1 MTFAP
6 ALLRLDVLFESVSLA
21 IGLAI
26 ASTALVAYRRVG
38 SRTLLLLSLGFFIT
52 SFAML
57 FRVLIVAWALSE
69 LPWRGPL
76 GGFYPISLIRLQE
89 FVYSIVRLS
98 GYLVFL
104 YLYATYPLTRER
116 IVTGLA
122 PAGIGLI
129 YSPLF
134 EATAA
139 LILGYIV
146 YQLSR
151 VNRSG
156 VSPYT
161 GYVFLGFIML
171 LASHLLFLATP
182 LSLLFYLAAHTLQ
195 MFSFLLLLAS
205 MLTVLLHGKRLQI

>member
-1 MTFAP
+1 
-6 ALLRLDVLFESVSLA
+6 
-21 IGLAI
+21 
-26 ASTALVAYRRVG
+26 
-38 SRTLLLLSLGFFIT
+38 
-52 SFAML
+52 
-57 FRVLIVAWALSE
+57 
-69 LPWRGPL
+69 
-76 GGFYPISLIRLQE
+76 
-89 FVYSIVRLS
+89 
-98 GYLVFL
+98 
-104 YLYATYPLTRER
+104 
-116 IVTGLA
+116 LA

-182 LSLLFYLAAHTLQ
+182 FSANPLLCSSFAADA
-195 MFSFLLLLAS
+195 LLPTHA
-205 MLTVLLHGKRLQI
+205 RLNAGGVVSW

>member
-1 MTFAP
+1 
-6 ALLRLDVLFESVSLA
+6 
-21 IGLAI
+21 
-26 ASTALVAYRRVG
+26 
-38 SRTLLLLSLGFFIT
+38 
-52 SFAML
+52 
-57 FRVLIVAWALSE
+57 
-69 LPWRGPL
+69 
-76 GGFYPISLIRLQE
+76 
-89 FVYSIVRLS
+89 
-98 GYLVFL
+98 
-104 YLYATYPLTRER
+104 
-116 IVTGLA
+116 LA

-182 LSLLFYLAAHTLQ
+182 FSAILYFAAHSLQ
-195 MFSFLLLLAS
+195 ILSFLLMLAS
-205 MLTVLLHGKRLQI
+205 MLAVLFHGKRLQI